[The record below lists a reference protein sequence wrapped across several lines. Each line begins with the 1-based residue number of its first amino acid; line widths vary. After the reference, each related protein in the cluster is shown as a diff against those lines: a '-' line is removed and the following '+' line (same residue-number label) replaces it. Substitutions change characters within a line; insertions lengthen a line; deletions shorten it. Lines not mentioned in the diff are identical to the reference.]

1 MATYNEIF
9 SIPGNSQSL
18 REKITVAIAVKAYA
32 IASEPT
38 PTAGELA
45 WAKDALQRPQSWVD
59 TVLYAALA
67 ANKDSTVAQI
77 QNANDAG
84 VQTVV
89 NNVVDNLLSK

>member
-9 SIPGNSQSL
+9 AIPGSSQSL

-32 IASEPT
+32 IASAAS
-38 PTAGELA
+38 PTASQVA
-45 WAKDALQRPQSWVD
+45 WAKDALRNPQNWND

-67 ANKDSTVAQI
+67 ANNTATVSQI

-89 NNVVDNLLSK
+89 NTVVDNLLAK